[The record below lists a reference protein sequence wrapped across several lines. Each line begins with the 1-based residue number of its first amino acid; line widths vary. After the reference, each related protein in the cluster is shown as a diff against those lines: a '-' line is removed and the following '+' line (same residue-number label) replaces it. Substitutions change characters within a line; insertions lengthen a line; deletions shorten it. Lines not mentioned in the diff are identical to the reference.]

1 VAGRAQLMAASR
13 WLPQSALVGLLVLAP
28 LTTANN
34 YYMDIIV
41 QIFMWGAAA
50 TAWNIV
56 GGYAGQFSLGHAAF
70 FGIGAYTSSLLLL
83 TAGLTPWIGML
94 AGGVLAA
101 LFALVIGYLAIRLRG
116 PFFTLATIALAEVL
130 QILAV
135 YFRDLTGGSQGLSLP
150 FAASVATFTFDG
162 KRAYALAGLG
172 FLLFALLVSGL
183 IERSRLGYYLV
194 AIREEEEAARAVGVP
209 VLGIK
214 LIATA
219 ASAFLTAMVG
229 TFYAQYVLWIE
240 PAHTFS
246 LDVSVQLALI
256 AIIGGLGTLLGP
268 VLGAALIIPLNM
280 FLRAWLGAS
289 YAGLYL
295 VVYGLVLV
303 LVVLYARQGLVVEA
317 RGWLSR
323 RRTAPAA
330 GAPAA

>member
-1 VAGRAQLMAASR
+1 MTSQPPLTLGL
-13 WLPQSALVGLLVLAP
+13 ALVVLCALP
-28 LTTANN
+28 FTTSNA
-34 YYMDIIV
+34 YYLDIVV
-41 QIFMWGAAA
+41 QVYMWAAA
-50 TAWNIV
+50 AVAWNLL
-56 GGYAGQFSLGHAAF
+56 GGYAGQFSLGHSAF

-150 FAASVATFTFDG
+150 FAASVANFTFDG

-172 FLLFALLVSGL
+172 FLLFALLVSWL

-268 VLGAALIIPLNM
+268 VIGAALIIPLNM

-317 RGWLSR
+317 RGWLTR
-323 RRTAPAA
+323 RRAGPAA
-330 GAPAA
+330 GVPAA

>member
-1 VAGRAQLMAASR
+1 MTS
-13 WLPQSALVGLLVLAP
+13 QSPLTLGAALVVLCALP
-28 LTTANN
+28 FTTSNA
-34 YYMDIIV
+34 YYLDIVV
-41 QIFMWGAAA
+41 QVYMWAAA
-50 TAWNIV
+50 AVAWNLL
-56 GGYAGQFSLGHAAF
+56 GGYAGQFSLGHSAF

-94 AGGVLAA
+94 AGGALAA

-150 FAASVATFTFDG
+150 FAASAANFTFDG

-172 FLLFALLVSGL
+172 FLLFALLVSWL

-268 VLGAALIIPLNM
+268 VIGAALIIPLNM

-317 RGWLSR
+317 RGWLTR
-323 RRTAPAA
+323 RRAGPAA

>member
-1 VAGRAQLMAASR
+1 MTSERPVTLLLAVVVLCI
-13 WLPQSALVGLLVLAP
+13 LPF
-28 LTTANN
+28 TTSNG
-34 YYMDIIV
+34 YYLDIVV
-41 QIFMWGAAA
+41 QIYMWAAA
-50 TAWNIV
+50 AVAWNLL

-83 TAGLTPWIGML
+83 GTGLTPWLGML
-94 AGGVLAA
+94 AGGALSA

-135 YFRDLTGGSQGLSLP
+135 YFRDVTGGSQGLSLP
-150 FAASVATFTFDG
+150 FAASVARFTFDD

-172 FLLFALLVSGL
+172 FLMLALLVTYL

-209 VLGIK
+209 VLRVK
-214 LIATA
+214 LLATA
-219 ASAFLTAMVG
+219 VSAFLTALIG

-240 PAHTFS
+240 PDHTFS
-246 LDVSVQLALI
+246 LDVSVQFALI

-289 YAGLYL
+289 LTGLYL
-295 VVYGLVLV
+295 VVYGVVLI

-317 RGWLSR
+317 RGWLAR
-323 RRTAPAA
+323 RRPAVA
-330 GAPAA
+330 LERGAA